1 MSSFRDALRAARQVL
16 NGMKNQPYGWPCLGE
31 DGKIP
36 TAQLPNMGGG
46 GPHTHPISD
55 VVNLQ
60 TTLNGKAGSTHA
72 HAIGD
77 VTSLQAELDAK
88 CAGNDSR
95 LSDART
101 PTAHG
106 HTIADVS
113 TLQTSLDGKAASA
126 HTHTI
131 ANVTSLQAALDG
143 KCATDDSRL
152 SDARTP
158 LTHSHAQGDVTG
170 LTAALAGK
178 EPANANLQA
187 HVVSAHA
194 PADAQK
200 NSDITKAEI
209 EAKLTGVISSHSHA
223 GGGPVS
229 APFTGSQAPGSF
241 TIADGQF
248 GLHGKRLTLTGV
260 QRATVEGSGRLTI
273 CG

>member
-88 CAGNDSR
+88 CAGND
-95 LSDART
+95 
-101 PTAHG
+101 G
-106 HTIADVS
+106 
-113 TLQTSLDGKAASA
+113 
-126 HTHTI
+126 
-131 ANVTSLQAALDG
+131 
-143 KCATDDSRL
+143 RL

-229 APFTGSQAPGSF
+229 APFTGSHAPGSF